1 LKNIIP
7 TIILVKPQLPEN
19 IGLVAR
25 AMDNCGFDKLILV
38 SPRENWPNDK
48 AIKSAANSSIIVKNV
63 KIFDSIDKAVS
74 KFNYVIATSARK
86 RFLNKPHKINFQN
99 LFSEAINNKNIAIL
113 FGPENSGLTNK
124 DLSLCDCIFTIP
136 LSNKN
141 TSLNLSHSVL
151 LFCYQWGLL
160 LKKFDNNIEDYNML
174 SNKNNFFIFMKYLRN
189 ELDNSGFLYPKEKS
203 DSMFNNIQSMFLRA
217 QLSEKEIKTLWGI
230 FKILKKPKNR

>member
-1 LKNIIP
+1 
-7 TIILVKPQLPEN
+7 
-19 IGLVAR
+19 
-25 AMDNCGFDKLILV
+25 M
-38 SPRENWPNDK
+38 
-48 AIKSAANSSIIVKNV
+48 
-63 KIFDSIDKAVS
+63 
-74 KFNYVIATSARK
+74 
-86 RFLNKPHKINFQN
+86 NFKN
-99 LFSEAINNKNIAIL
+99 LFKEANTNKNIAIL